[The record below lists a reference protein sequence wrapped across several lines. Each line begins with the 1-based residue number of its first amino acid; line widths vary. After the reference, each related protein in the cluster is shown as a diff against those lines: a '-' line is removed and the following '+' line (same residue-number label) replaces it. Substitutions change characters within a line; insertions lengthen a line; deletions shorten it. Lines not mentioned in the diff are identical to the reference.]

1 MTIPRTNL
9 THPSDRKK
17 NPLPDSPLLQKR
29 RLSDIQTDL
38 RKVVDPFDTREA
50 LEDRGPWDKA
60 YSEMAY
66 APYERLQQMT
76 RDAAKSAAENLSLDK
91 QDQVRKAIKRLY
103 QTLLEDALEFLGEES
118 EEELLTLAVESQRE
132 IGEANSALVTA
143 ISSRQPRDFST
154 AAREQSDV
162 LSVAAK
168 LRDECLEKA
177 RDAFIT
183 PRTVALFKS
192 AR

>member
-1 MTIPRTNL
+1 MTPLTNC
-9 THPSDRKK
+9 THPSTRKQ
-17 NPLPDSPLLQKR
+17 NCLPDSLVTKKR
-29 RLSDIQTDL
+29 RHSDLQADL
-38 RKVVDPFDTREA
+38 CKVIDAFDTREQ
-50 LEDRGPWDKA
+50 LENRGRWDKA
-60 YSEMAY
+60 YSECAF
-66 APYERLQQMT
+66 APYEILQEMT
-76 RDAAKSAAENLSLDK
+76 RDAAKSAAHNLSLDK

-103 QTLLEDALEFLGEES
+103 QTLLEDALEYLGEDS

-162 LSVAAK
+162 LQVAAK
-168 LRDECLEKA
+168 LRDECLEA
-177 RDAFIT
+177 SRATHYT
-183 PRTVALFKS
+183 PRTIALFGD